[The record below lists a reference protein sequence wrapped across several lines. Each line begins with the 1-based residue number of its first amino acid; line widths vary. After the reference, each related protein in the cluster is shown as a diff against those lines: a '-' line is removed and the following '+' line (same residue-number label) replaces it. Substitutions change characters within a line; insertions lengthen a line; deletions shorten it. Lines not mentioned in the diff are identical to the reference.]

1 MPDLISHNSTRILV
15 GISKL
20 ERFILFNQK
29 DYNIINDSW
38 VFPKMLKGVPT
49 EIAVRFSSEGAKGSH
64 RKPKVVTGSQK

>member
-1 MPDLISHNSTRILV
+1 MPDLISHNSTRILI

-20 ERFILFNQK
+20 EGNILFNQK

-49 EIAVRFSSEGAKGSH
+49 EIAVRFSS
-64 RKPKVVTGSQK
+64 VVKEFLELLIWLLIIAD